1 MVGQGFRKR
10 PREQQRILPSF
21 HFLKYCRGTED
32 HLGLCLCLNYD
43 IDIDS
48 KTVIKSLSFT

>member
-1 MVGQGFRKR
+1 MVGQGFIKR
-10 PREQQRILPSF
+10 PGEQLRILPGF
-21 HFLKYCRGTED
+21 HFLNVCRATED

-48 KTVIKSLSFT
+48 KTAIKSLSFT